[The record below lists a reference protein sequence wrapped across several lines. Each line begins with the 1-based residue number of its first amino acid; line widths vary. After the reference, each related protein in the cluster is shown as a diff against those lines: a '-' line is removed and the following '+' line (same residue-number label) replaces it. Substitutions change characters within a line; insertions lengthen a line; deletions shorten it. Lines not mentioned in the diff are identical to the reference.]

1 MMDKII
7 SRYLSGAIT
16 YKEAIDLT
24 WPKSKEI
31 CDKIVKIME
40 QRDRFLPGFKINSW
54 LEQWGS
60 NPEYSMYKAED
71 IELLVVGDK
80 LFLIPKE
87 DRKPIK
93 LIIA

>member
-1 MMDKII
+1 MDKII
-7 SRYLSGAIT
+7 SKYLSGAIT
-16 YKEAIDLT
+16 YKEAIALT
-24 WPKSKEI
+24 WPRSKEV

-40 QRDRFLPGFKINSW
+40 QRDRFLPNFKINSW

-60 NPEYSMYKAED
+60 NPEYSIYKAED
-71 IELLVVGDK
+71 VECFVVEDK
-80 LFLIPKE
+80 LFLIPLV

>member
-1 MMDKII
+1 MDRII

-16 YKEAIDLT
+16 YKEAINLA
-24 WPKSKEI
+24 WPMSKEI

-71 IELLVVGDK
+71 VECFVVEEK
-80 LFLIPKE
+80 LFLIPHANG
-87 DRKPIK
+87 KPIK
-93 LIIA
+93 SIIA